1 MLDINQEVQE
11 SLGQNLTTDVDN
23 ADLEE
28 ELAELLA
35 AGSTPPDNNIGDLKF
50 PDVVTDDTEIDFELK
65 HKELERRLLNLQM
78 GGISQ
83 NQQKA
88 TKDSI

>member
-1 MLDINQEVQE
+1 MLDLNLEVQE

-35 AGSTPPDNNIGDLKF
+35 AGSTPPDNNIGDLKL
-50 PDVVTDDTEIDFELK
+50 PDVATDGTEIDFELK

-78 GGISQ
+78 GSISQ

>member
-1 MLDINQEVQE
+1 MLDLNLEVQE

-35 AGSTPPDNNIGDLKF
+35 AGSTPPDNNIGDLKL
-50 PDVVTDDTEIDFELK
+50 PDVATDDTEIDFELK

-78 GGISQ
+78 GSISQ
-83 NQQKA
+83 NQPKA